1 VPGAVL
7 PLVLLVLS
15 CGGCC
20 PVPGAV
26 LRLVLLDSPTTPVP
40 SSTPNAQRMRGGYAL
55 KIFSQD
61 IYTLFSCPPPRLF
74 TNSPLAK

>member
-1 VPGAVL
+1 
-7 PLVLLVLS
+7 VLLVLP

-20 PVPGAV
+20 PVPDAV
-26 LRLVLLDSPTTPVP
+26 LRLVLPGTPTTPVP
-40 SSTPNAQRMRGGYAL
+40 PGTPSAQRICVGYAL

-61 IYTLFSCPPPRLF
+61 IYALFSCPHPRLF